1 MTPSAQSKSQT
12 SERAATFARRV
23 FLVAAVYGF
32 VALIPQYFMEG
43 KSGRD
48 FPPPITHPEYY
59 YGFIGVALAWQVLF
73 LVIASDPIRY
83 RVAIVPATLEKLSFG
98 GAAVV
103 LYVQGRLAA
112 LMFGAG
118 IVDLLFALFF
128 VAAFR
133 STMAAAAAP
142 TRGATA
148 ETTSPAS

>member
-1 MTPSAQSKSQT
+1 MTPAAQSESQT

-73 LVIASDPIRY
+73 LVIAGDPIRY

-118 IVDLLFALFF
+118 IVDLLFALLF

-142 TRGATA
+142 ARGATA